1 MKILVKGDLDG
12 FLGLALDNVVQI
24 LIIIGLCQ
32 GVLGFD
38 DQLVYGTILPG
49 VAVSFLVGNL
59 LDARAAHQLARA
71 TGRDDVCA
79 LPYGINT
86 PIMIA
91 YVFLVMKPAKEL
103 ALASGHVAR
112 LEPCTR

>member
-1 MKILVKGDLDG
+1 MKAFVKGDIDG

-38 DQLVYGTILPG
+38 QDLVYRTILPG

-59 LDARAAHQLARA
+59 LYARAALQLARM
-71 TGRDDVCA
+71 TGRNDVCA
-79 LPYGINT
+79 LP
-86 PIMIA
+86 
-91 YVFLVMKPAKEL
+91 
-103 ALASGHVAR
+103 
-112 LEPCTR
+112 